1 MTENSALAMQR
12 EALINELRNVDDI
25 DVIQKVQRSLN
36 HALAAV
42 KKAAS
47 KAQEEKDK
55 EEYISKEEI
64 MDSLRESLTEYYSAK
79 KEGRKLKSAGNCSMN
94 YRIDTTIR
102 FDKELKRLSKSISLS
117 NKMYPRI
124 PLNHTKLQIFF

>member
-1 MTENSALAMQR
+1 MHTDYKRNNEEDKAMTENSALAMQR

-25 DVIQKVQRSLN
+25 DVIQKTQRYLN
-36 HALAAV
+36 RALAAV

-47 KAQEEKDK
+47 KTQEEDE

-79 KEGRKLKSAGNCSMN
+79 KEGRKLKLAE
-94 YRIDTTIR
+94 
-102 FDKELKRLSKSISLS
+102 EL
-117 NKMYPRI
+117 
-124 PLNHTKLQIFF
+124 LNEL

>member
-1 MTENSALAMQR
+1 MTEKSALAMER

-36 HALAAV
+36 RALAAV

-47 KAQEEKDK
+47 KAKEE

-64 MDSLRESLTEYYSAK
+64 MDSLRESLTEMYTAQRDGIK
-79 KEGRKLKSAGNCSMN
+79 RKTLQEV
-94 YRIDTTIR
+94 ID
-102 FDKELKRLSKSISLS
+102 EL
-117 NKMYPRI
+117 
-124 PLNHTKLQIFF
+124 

>member
-36 HALAAV
+36 RALTAV

-47 KAQEEKDK
+47 KAKEE
-55 EEYISKEEI
+55 EVEYISKEEI
-64 MDSLRESLTEYYSAK
+64 MDSLRESLTEMYTAQRDGIK
-79 KEGRKLKSAGNCSMN
+79 RKTLQEV
-94 YRIDTTIR
+94 ID
-102 FDKELKRLSKSISLS
+102 EL
-117 NKMYPRI
+117 
-124 PLNHTKLQIFF
+124 

>member
-36 HALAAV
+36 RALTAV

-47 KAQEEKDK
+47 KAKEE
-55 EEYISKEEI
+55 EVEYISKEEI
-64 MDSLRESLTEYYSAK
+64 MDSLRESLTEMYTAQRDGIK
-79 KEGRKLKSAGNCSMN
+79 RKTLQEVIN
-94 YRIDTTIR
+94 
-102 FDKELKRLSKSISLS
+102 EL
-117 NKMYPRI
+117 
-124 PLNHTKLQIFF
+124 

>member
-25 DVIQKVQRSLN
+25 DVIQKTQRYLN
-36 HALAAV
+36 RALAAV

-47 KAQEEKDK
+47 KAKEEEDE

-79 KEGRKLKSAGNCSMN
+79 KEGRKLKSAE
-94 YRIDTTIR
+94 
-102 FDKELKRLSKSISLS
+102 EL
-117 NKMYPRI
+117 
-124 PLNHTKLQIFF
+124 LNEL

>member
-25 DVIQKVQRSLN
+25 DVIQKTQRYLN
-36 HALAAV
+36 RALTAV

-47 KAQEEKDK
+47 KAKEE

-64 MDSLRESLTEYYSAK
+64 MDSLRESLTEMYTAQRDGIK
-79 KEGRKLKSAGNCSMN
+79 RKTLQEV
-94 YRIDTTIR
+94 ID
-102 FDKELKRLSKSISLS
+102 EL
-117 NKMYPRI
+117 
-124 PLNHTKLQIFF
+124 

>member
-36 HALAAV
+36 RALTAV

-47 KAQEEKDK
+47 KAKEE
-55 EEYISKEEI
+55 EVEYISKEEI
-64 MDSLRESLTEYYSAK
+64 MDSLRESLTEMYIAQRDGIK
-79 KEGRKLKSAGNCSMN
+79 RKTLQEV
-94 YRIDTTIR
+94 ID
-102 FDKELKRLSKSISLS
+102 EL
-117 NKMYPRI
+117 
-124 PLNHTKLQIFF
+124 

>member
-1 MTENSALAMQR
+1 MTENSALAMER

-36 HALAAV
+36 RALAAV

-47 KAQEEKDK
+47 KAKEE

-64 MDSLRESLTEYYSAK
+64 MDDLREAFVEYYSAK
-79 KEGRKLKSAGNCSMN
+79 KEGRKLKSAE
-94 YRIDTTIR
+94 
-102 FDKELKRLSKSISLS
+102 EL
-117 NKMYPRI
+117 
-124 PLNHTKLQIFF
+124 LNEL

>member
-1 MTENSALAMQR
+1 MQR

-36 HALAAV
+36 RALTAV

-47 KAQEEKDK
+47 KAKEE

-64 MDSLRESLTEYYSAK
+64 MDSLRESLTEYYQAK
-79 KEGRKLKSAGNCSMN
+79 KEGRKLRSAE
-94 YRIDTTIR
+94 
-102 FDKELKRLSKSISLS
+102 EL
-117 NKMYPRI
+117 
-124 PLNHTKLQIFF
+124 LNEL

>member
-36 HALAAV
+36 RALAAV

-47 KAQEEKDK
+47 KAQEEEDE
-55 EEYISKEEI
+55 EEYISKEELEQRY
-64 MDSLRESLTEYYSAK
+64 LRAFTQ
-79 KEGRKLKSAGNCSMN
+79 M
-94 YRIDTTIR
+94 
-102 FDKELKRLSKSISLS
+102 
-117 NKMYPRI
+117 
-124 PLNHTKLQIFF
+124 

>member
-25 DVIQKVQRSLN
+25 DVIQKTQRYLN
-36 HALAAV
+36 RALAAV

-47 KAQEEKDK
+47 KTQEEDE

-79 KEGRKLKSAGNCSMN
+79 KEGRKLKLAE
-94 YRIDTTIR
+94 
-102 FDKELKRLSKSISLS
+102 EL
-117 NKMYPRI
+117 
-124 PLNHTKLQIFF
+124 LNEL

>member
-36 HALAAV
+36 RALTAV

-47 KAQEEKDK
+47 KAKEE

-64 MDSLRESLTEYYSAK
+64 MDDLREAFVEYYSAK
-79 KEGRKLKSAGNCSMN
+79 KEGRKLKSAE
-94 YRIDTTIR
+94 
-102 FDKELKRLSKSISLS
+102 EL
-117 NKMYPRI
+117 
-124 PLNHTKLQIFF
+124 LNEL

>member
-36 HALAAV
+36 RALAAV

-47 KAQEEKDK
+47 KAQEEEDE
-55 EEYISKEEI
+55 EEYISKEELEQRY
-64 MDSLRESLTEYYSAK
+64 LRAFTQMYRAK
-79 KEGRKLKSAGNCSMN
+79 KEGWKLKSAE
-94 YRIDTTIR
+94 
-102 FDKELKRLSKSISLS
+102 EL
-117 NKMYPRI
+117 
-124 PLNHTKLQIFF
+124 LNELQN